1 MEGGQLDCS
10 CGCFGA
16 IGDVGG
22 EEELLRLLGVRGV
35 ERWNGWW
42 PRRSPQ
48 RQQCGRTV
56 GGAQRGNA
64 GSRKAMRKQKVVRSL
79 GEESR
84 SRRMRAGESER

>member
-1 MEGGQLDCS
+1 MWEERRNCYGCSGSGEWRDGMDGGQ
-10 CGCFGA
+10 
-16 IGDVGG
+16 
-22 EEELLRLLGVRGV
+22 EEARKGNNV
-35 ERWNGWW
+35 
-42 PRRSPQ
+42 
-48 RQQCGRTV
+48 V